1 MEQATERLLPGN
13 VGPER
18 EVAIEAFART
28 QRALRARGR
37 SLGLALVC
45 VALVFAC
52 LPDAGRG
59 LVSGLRQGGIPLAGA
74 LLAAGAWFFW
84 RFVQASRQLGGT
96 GLAPQ
101 RSHAARA
108 AWAFGGW
115 LAGLALGEMLC
126 IAFGWPVGRAFFVGA
141 PMSGLML
148 WLGEKLGELA
158 EPSAAR
164 TIHTLFSEDDQDR
177 E

>member
-1 MEQATERLLPGN
+1 MEQATERLLPDN

-18 EVAIEAFART
+18 EVAMQAFART

-52 LPDAGRG
+52 LPDQGRS

-74 LLAAGAWFFW
+74 FLAVGAWFFW

-101 RSHAARA
+101 RSNAARG

-115 LAGLALGEMLC
+115 MAGLALGEMLC
-126 IAFGWPVGRAFFVGA
+126 AAFGWRASNSIVVAA

-158 EPSAAR
+158 EPSAVR
-164 TIHTLFSEDDQDR
+164 HIHTLFEHDDQDK

>member
-1 MEQATERLLPGN
+1 MEQATERLLPDHL
-13 VGPER
+13 GPER
-18 EVAIEAFART
+18 EVAMEAFART

-52 LPDAGRG
+52 LPDHGRG

-74 LLAAGAWFFW
+74 FLAVGGWFFW
-84 RFVQASRQLGGT
+84 WFVQASRQLGGT

-108 AWAFGGW
+108 AWAFGGL
-115 LAGLALGEMLC
+115 LAGLAVGELLWA
-126 IAFGWPVGRAFFVGA
+126 AFGWSGNRSLYVGLVIGMA
-141 PMSGLML
+141 ML
-148 WLGEKLGELA
+148 WAGEKLGELA
-158 EPSAAR
+158 EPSAVR
-164 TIHTLFSEDDQDR
+164 TIHTLFEHEDQDKD
-177 E
+177 